1 MKKRKRLA
9 AWLALLILTRLCL
22 TACGSGIP
30 MVSDAG
36 DGQGYSDAQIMLVV
50 ATERNR
56 YRDVYTDQIWQV
68 EVDDE
73 GTLFQT
79 YLLKSIQSF
88 LQELKTMNRL
98 ADERGIR
105 LTGQE
110 KEQLER
116 LAADFY
122 GGLTKEDLEYT
133 GIDEAGVYDFYVEYH
148 LANRLVDELTR
159 DVNLEISD
167 SEAKVIRVQEI
178 VLSDENQAQ
187 EVFGQAA
194 AENADFLSLARSVS
208 EDKEIEKPI
217 GRNERSKEYED
228 VVFALEI
235 GQISPVISEGGKY
248 YIVRCLD
255 DYDEEATLERKK
267 KLAAA
272 RKNQAFRQIYDN
284 FVAESTVEIKSDV
297 WEELSLSEESASTTT
312 NLFELYQETMNP

>member
-1 MKKRKRLA
+1 MKKRKGIAVGLLFLLLTGFCLA
-9 AWLALLILTRLCL
+9 A
-22 TACGSGIP
+22 CGNGIS

-98 ADERGIR
+98 ADERGIK

-116 LAADFY
+116 LAENFY
-122 GGLTKEDLEYT
+122 GSLTEEDRKYT
-133 GIDEAGVYDFYVEYH
+133 GIDEEGVYDFYVEYH
-148 LANRLVDELTR
+148 LANKLVDELTR

-178 VLSDENQAQ
+178 VLSDESQAQ
-187 EVFGQAA
+187 EVYGQVT
-194 AENADFLSLARSVS
+194 AENGDFLSLARSVS

-228 VVFALEI
+228 VVFSLEA
-235 GQISPVISEGGKY
+235 GGISPVIHDGDRF
-248 YIVRCLD
+248 YIVRCVD
-255 DYDEEATLERKK
+255 DYDEDATLERKK

-272 RKNQAFRQIYDN
+272 RKNQAFRQIYDS
-284 FVAESTVEIKSDV
+284 FVSEASVEIKSDV
-297 WEELSLSEESASTTT
+297 WDEISLAEESASTTT
-312 NLFELYQETMNP
+312 GLFERYQEMMNP

>member
-1 MKKRKRLA
+1 MKKGKGIA
-9 AWLALLILTRLCL
+9 VWLALLILTGFCL
-22 TACGSGIP
+22 AACGNGIP

-88 LQELKTMNRL
+88 LQELRTMNRL
-98 ADERGIR
+98 ADERGIK

-110 KEQLER
+110 KEQLEQ
-116 LAADFY
+116 LAEDFY
-122 GGLTKEDLEYT
+122 GSLTEEDRKYT
-133 GIDEAGVYDFYVEYH
+133 GIDEEGVYDFYVEYH
-148 LANRLVDELTR
+148 LANKLVDELTR

-178 VLSDENQAQ
+178 VLSDESQAQ
-187 EVFGQAA
+187 EVYGQAT
-194 AENADFLSLARSVS
+194 AENGDFLSLARSVS
-208 EDKEIEKPI
+208 EEKEIEKPI

-228 VVFALEI
+228 VVFSLEA
-235 GQISPVISEGGKY
+235 GGISPVIRDEGKF
-248 YIVRCLD
+248 YIVRCVD
-255 DYDEEATLERKK
+255 DYDEDATLERKK
-267 KLAAA
+267 KLAAV
-272 RKNQAFRQIYDN
+272 RKNQAFRQIYDS
-284 FVAESTVEIKSDV
+284 FVSESSVEIKSDV
-297 WEELSLSEESASTTT
+297 WAEISLAEDSASTTT
-312 NLFELYQETMNP
+312 GLFERYQEMMNP